1 MLKNNRYFKQ
11 GDIFFVSDVGDTLG
25 TEQKFNRPCIILSV
39 DSLNKNRESIVVA
52 PITSKGKKPMVT
64 HYILKKSD
72 YPCLLYDENIILLE
86 NISDVSIWRLGR
98 KLGKLNKED
107 LAKLIEMSQY
117 IFKDFY
123 IDNKHG
129 VDG

>member
-1 MLKNNRYFKQ
+1 MLKNNRYFRQ
-11 GDIFFVSDVGDTLG
+11 GDIFFVSDVCDTIG
-25 TEQKFNRPCIILSV
+25 REQKFNRPCCILSTN
-39 DSLNKNRESIVVA
+39 SLNKNRESIIVV
-52 PITSKGKKPMVT
+52 PITSKDKKSMVT
-64 HYILKKSD
+64 HYTLNKSD
-72 YPCLLYDENIILLE
+72 YPCLLYDENIVLLE